1 MKVAIVHYWL
11 VNMRGG
17 EKVLEAICE
26 MYPGADIFTHVY
38 DPGAVSE
45 RIRSHRVQTTMISRL
60 PFARSLYQAYL
71 PLMPLALEQLDLR
84 EYDLVIS
91 SESGPAKG
99 VLTRPDALHICYCHT
114 PMRYIWNMYLEYKSD
129 APRLMQ
135 WPILYLA
142 HRLRAWDLNAAS
154 RVDYFMA
161 NSHNVAERISK
172 YYRRPAAV
180 VYPPVDLDTFCPS
193 YEPAAQDADDGF
205 YLCAGQLLR
214 YKRVDL
220 AIEACRALGRR
231 LVVAGAGGEYE
242 ALRRLGG
249 PGVEFVGRV
258 DDATLRSY
266 YARCR
271 ALLFT
276 GEEDFGIV
284 PLEAMACGRPVIA
297 FGRGGALETVAPG
310 VSGLHFAEQTAGS
323 VQEAI
328 LRFEAQE
335 HAFDP
340 KIIARHAAN
349 FSTAVFRRSFQ
360 SALAHAEEIRPTNP
374 ARLHGH
380 AAAGPRKTW
389 LEAAE

>member
-17 EKVLEAICE
+17 EKVLEALCE

-38 DPGAVSE
+38 DPSAVSE
-45 RIRSHRVQTTMISRL
+45 RIRSHRVRTTMIARL
-60 PFARSLYQAYL
+60 PFARRLYQAYL

-99 VLTRPDALHICYCHT
+99 VLTRPDALHVCYCHT
-114 PMRYIWNMYLEYKSD
+114 PMRYIWNMYLDYKSG
-129 APRLMQ
+129 APRLLRG
-135 WPILYLA
+135 PILYLA
-142 HRLRAWDLNAAS
+142 HRLRNWDYSTAA

-180 VYPPVDLDTFCPS
+180 VYPPVDLETFAP
-193 YEPAAQDADDGF
+193 PAEAPPADKADGF

-231 LVVAGAGGEYE
+231 LVVLGAGSEYE
-242 ALRRLGG
+242 ALRRSAG
-249 PGVEFVGRV
+249 PEVEFLGRV

-297 FGRGGALETVAPG
+297 YGRGGALETVAPG
-310 VSGLHFAEQTAGS
+310 ISGLHFPEQTTAS
-323 VQEAI
+323 LQKAI

-335 HAFDP
+335 HIFDP
-340 KIIARHAAN
+340 ATIAAHAGK
-349 FSTAVFRRSFQ
+349 FSKAAFRRAFQ
-360 SALAHAEEIRPTNP
+360 ASLAHAEESRPFKP
-374 ARLHGH
+374 SWMQGRFAAEYRAGH
-380 AAAGPRKTW
+380 M
-389 LEAAE
+389 EAAE